1 MKASEF
7 ITESIS
13 ELSADISST
22 LPSTYTIPKL
32 PNSDTYMQY
41 RFGVAIAAAKGKSQ
55 RAKDNIDRNYMS
67 SWGQNQT
74 IISSDP
80 HIDEWID
87 DALEEIGLS
96 PSDKKLLTTPE
107 SEEPK
112 STSTVS
118 PINGFKGYER

>member
-13 ELSADISST
+13 ELSPDIADT

-41 RFGVAIAAAKGKSQ
+41 RFGVAIASAKGKSQ

-80 HIDEWID
+80 HIAEWID
-87 DALEEIGLS
+87 DALEEIGLL

-118 PINGFKGYER
+118 PIKGFKGYER

>member
-7 ITESIS
+7 ITEDMAMLSP
-13 ELSADISST
+13 ELSQT

-32 PNSDTYMQY
+32 PNSDVYMQY
-41 RFGVAIAAAKGKSQ
+41 RFGVAIASAKGKEKRQ
-55 RAKDNIDRNYMS
+55 QDNIDRNYMS

-80 HIDEWID
+80 HIAEWID
-87 DALEEIGLS
+87 DALKEIGLS

-107 SEEPK
+107 SEEPDE
-112 STSTVS
+112 TDTGS
-118 PINGFKGYER
+118 PVLAFKGYER

>member
-13 ELSADISST
+13 ELSADISQT

-41 RFGVAIAAAKGKSQ
+41 RFGVAIAAAKGKMQ
-55 RAKDNIDRNYMS
+55 RQKDNIDRNYMS

>member
-7 ITESIS
+7 ITENTAMLSP
-13 ELSADISST
+13 ELSQT

-32 PNSDTYMQY
+32 PNSDVYMQY
-41 RFGVAIAAAKGKSQ
+41 RFGVAIASAKGKEKRQ
-55 RAKDNIDRNYMS
+55 QDNIDRNYMS

-80 HIDEWID
+80 HIAEWID

-96 PSDKKLLTTPE
+96 ASDKKLLSTPE
-107 SEEPK
+107 SKEPS
-112 STSTVS
+112 STDTVS
-118 PINGFKGYER
+118 PVQGFKGYER